1 MTGNSRTIRL
11 ASTLSAMALVTGMAW
26 AAPAMAQASGSVGG
40 DIIVTARK
48 TGEDILKVPVTV
60 TAITSET
67 LDAKGIVSVVDMAQ
81 STPGININNSSSG
94 HADRSFQ
101 QVVMRGMTPSTTLAT
116 TTSMFID
123 GVAVSSPSQLSAV
136 TSPERI
142 EIIKG
147 PQSAYFGRN
156 TFAGAI
162 NVVNKVPGNDWGGEV
177 LGMIGTRDNWRLRGS
192 IEGPII
198 EDLIS
203 FRIAGEKFSK
213 DGSWKNYDGQTLGDQ
228 STKVASLLVG
238 ITPSPDVTI
247 KLFGMLSEDKD
258 GPAAQTRLYAYDAVT
273 PSGQVVV
280 AGQSNCTLTGDTRG
294 VINPTTGLPAGAPV
308 QNNYFCGTIPTI
320 GNPVTANVTN
330 TDFIRQFLAIGT
342 NRVVNPEDGV
352 QGYGL
357 LRKTK
362 HAHATFDWDVTDSV
376 KFSALAGYN
385 REIWTTLIDLDGYDT
400 RAFPSGYDYN
410 RNGVINPSEIFGQ
423 GYFDFPYLIERKIE
437 DFSVEGRLSYDKGPV
452 HGVVGVSYL
461 SADQRQGLG
470 GGSGALTAAVLSPGG
485 LSRNK
490 TTGFFFGA
498 TYDLTDTLSLSVE
511 GRYQID
517 KLESFARPSGL
528 TVASSAFIPAGFY
541 TGGTLLVGQTYK
553 NFTPRVIANWQV
565 SPDLMVYASWAKG
578 VNPAQFNTNILSNT
592 GPVQQAALDAGG
604 RLAIDPE
611 KVTNYEVGI
620 KGRIGS
626 TFRYTAAA
634 YYAQWRKLINAVLIV
649 APDASQTTG
658 FSFVNTSA
666 NAGSVNLYGIE
677 AEASWRPTEFL
688 TIDAAAAFNDSD
700 IQKFASTTVSALS
713 GVYDF
718 SGKEMKNT
726 SKYSANVGVQVGT
739 EIAGWDR
746 GSWFLRGDWNFKSG
760 QWSNEANL
768 AKSPDVHFFNTR
780 AGLTYGNISLEVF
793 VNNVFNNKKPIS
805 ISDNFLFTPNFA
817 YTARSSALVLGLPEL
832 RTAGIQAKVKF

>member
-1 MTGNSRTIRL
+1 MTRKLQAIRSATAL
-11 ASTLSAMALVTGMAW
+11 SILALATGLATPTFAQSADPASTADAGAADTG
-26 AAPAMAQASGSVGG
+26 ASDVGG

-136 TSPERI
+136 SAPERV

-162 NVVNKVPGNDWGGEV
+162 NVVTKTPGNDWGGEV

-198 EDLIS
+198 EDLMS
-203 FRIAGEKFSK
+203 FRISGEKYSK
-213 DGSWKNYDGQTLGDQ
+213 EGSWKNYDGQTLGDQ
-228 STKVASLLVG
+228 SSKVASLLVA

-247 KLFGMLSEDKD
+247 KLFGMLSQDKD
-258 GPAAQTRLYAYDAVT
+258 GPSAQTRLSAYDAT
-273 PSGQVVV
+273 TASGQVVL

-294 VINPTTGLPAGAPV
+294 VINPATGLPAGTPV
-308 QNNYFCGTIPTI
+308 QNNYFCGTIPSFA
-320 GNPVTANVTN
+320 NPVTANVTN

-342 NRVVNPEDGV
+342 NRVVDPSDGV

-357 LRKTK
+357 LRKTQ

-385 REIWTTLIDLDGYDT
+385 KEIWTTLIDLDGYDT
-400 RAFPSGYDYN
+400 RAFTGSQY
-410 RNGVINPSEIFGQ
+410 GQ

-437 DFSVEGRLSYDKGPV
+437 DYSVEGRLSYDKGPV

-461 SADQRQGLG
+461 SADQIQGLG

-498 TYDLTDTLSLSVE
+498 TYDFTDTLSLSVE

-517 KLESFARPSGL
+517 RLESFARPAGL
-528 TVASSAFIPAGFY
+528 NVTSSAFIPAGFY
-541 TGGTLLVGQTYK
+541 AGGTLLVGESYK

-592 GPVQQAALDAGG
+592 ATVQQAALDAGG

-611 KVTNYEVGI
+611 TITNYEVGV

-626 TFRYTAAA
+626 KFRFTAAA
-634 YYAQWRKLINAVLIV
+634 YYAQWRKLITAVLIV
-649 APDASQTTG
+649 APDATQTTG
-658 FSFVNTSA
+658 YSFVNTSA
-666 NAGSVNLYGIE
+666 NAGSVDLYGLE
-677 AEASWRPTEFL
+677 ADASWRPTDFL
-688 TIDAAAAFNDSD
+688 TIDAAAAYNDSD
-700 IQKFASTTVSALS
+700 IQEFASTTVSALT
-713 GVYDF
+713 GIYDF

-726 SKYSANVGVQVGT
+726 SKYSANVGIQVGT
-739 EIAGWDR
+739 EIAAWDR
-746 GSWFLRGDWNFKSG
+746 GRWFVRGDWNFKSG
-760 QWSNEANL
+760 MWSNEANI
-768 AKSPDVHFFNTR
+768 AKSPDMHFFNAR
-780 AGLTYGNISLEVF
+780 AGISHGNISLEAF
-793 VNNVFNNKKPIS
+793 VNNVFNTKTPIS
-805 ISDNFLFTPNFA
+805 ISDNFLFTPSFA
-817 YTARSSALVLGLPEL
+817 YTARNSALVLGLPEL
-832 RTAGIQAKVKF
+832 RTAGIQAKITF